1 MFIHFELILFVIVI
15 YEYLNYI
22 NIFKIIRNNI
32 IIFKKIINIIIL
44 KKVSDK
50 RKQKVTQSYSIKLF
64 INSLKILLIFI
75 IIIIIFLLFLFLDK
89 NFIYFINSISGIIE
103 ITIFSFVYHI
113 IKKKIN
119 AKL

>member
-1 MFIHFELILFVIVI
+1 MFIHFEVILFVIII

-22 NIFKIIRNNI
+22 NIFKIIKKNI
-32 IIFKKIINIIIL
+32 IIFKKIIKIIFL
-44 KKVSDK
+44 NKVSDK

-64 INSLKILLIFI
+64 INSLKILLTFTI
-75 IIIIIFLLFLFLDK
+75 IIIVFLLFLFLVK
-89 NFIYFINSISGIIE
+89 NFIYFIDSISGIIE
-103 ITIFSFVYHI
+103 ITILSLVYHV

>member
-1 MFIHFELILFVIVI
+1 MFIHFEVILFVIII

-22 NIFKIIRNNI
+22 NIFKIIKKNI
-32 IIFKKIINIIIL
+32 IIFKKIIKIIFL
-44 KKVSDK
+44 NKVSDK

-64 INSLKILLIFI
+64 INSLKILLTFTI
-75 IIIIIFLLFLFLDK
+75 IIIVFLLFLFLDK
-89 NFIYFINSISGIIE
+89 NFIYFIDSISGIIE
-103 ITIFSFVYHI
+103 ITILSLVYHV